1 MSGKGQYQQNSSAHH
16 PSLQVHFFFPDQPQ
30 PPPESTAT
38 LPLPNSH
45 PDSGGTLL
53 EPTDL
58 SLEMTTAESPSSS
71 THRSPRS
78 LANRIA
84 CIQAKAAATTTSS
97 TYSLQK
103 QTDPSNNPSKYITTT
118 PALAACR

>member
-1 MSGKGQYQQNSSAHH
+1 MSGKGQYQQNSSDHH
-16 PSLQVHFFFPDQPQ
+16 LSLQLHVFFPDQ

-38 LPLPNSH
+38 LPLPNIH
-45 PDSGGTLL
+45 PDFGGTLL

-58 SLEMTTAESPSSS
+58 SLEMTTAESPSNS
-71 THRSPRS
+71 TRRSPRS

-84 CIQAKAAATTTSS
+84 CTQAKASATTTSS